1 MVGRKI
7 EGLGALA
14 QVVAAPGPSQRKLVQ
29 ALDIIRDTTG
39 LARVFLAYS
48 QDSEFFC
55 VGDSSGPD
63 SLGTGQ
69 MGIWL
74 LDHQMQL
81 VSGPVT
87 FEIRGGRVEA
97 ITPYG
102 KAKGHTLAAFPLST
116 ESVSGQMLLVK
127 AKQEGQLTRA
137 LSEFVDAAFPSLALL
152 LDQQLSAWRVARQKE
167 QMTALANAGE
177 LLIQAEQME
186 SVLSDLATAV
196 SSSTGYPLVS
206 IDVYDEASKRII
218 ISALNKALQTRSS
231 LGALWKGQVFSMT
244 HSDELMQAAM
254 RTRKPLFI
262 ADIQN
267 DPRMRPEERAF
278 FRSAH
283 IFSAGQF
290 PLVFG
295 DEFLG
300 TLRVGS
306 QHPRSFNP
314 QEVRVLEGFAAQLSV
329 ALKAVRMY
337 KALRESEK
345 QLKAYSQRLQAS
357 MEIQHRLARTDPLTG
372 IPNRRYIDEVIGGE
386 CARAVRHG
394 TSLSVAIADIDRFK
408 DVNDTYGHKAG
419 DEALVQLAD
428 LARRICRRGDMVGR
442 YGGDEFLFV
451 LPETG
456 LLAARRFGERF
467 RTQVA
472 ERLFSVAAGSAITL
486 RVSIG
491 VTAIDRK
498 APQEAAALVR
508 EADEALYQAK
518 CRGGDNTVA
527 YASARRAA

>member
-1 MVGRKI
+1 MVGGKI
-7 EGLGALA
+7 EALGALA
-14 QVVAAPGPSQRKLVQ
+14 QIVAAPGPSQRKLVQ
-29 ALDIIRDTTG
+29 ALDIIRDVTG
-39 LARVFLAYS
+39 LDRVFLAYA
-48 QDSEFFC
+48 QDSEFLC

-63 SLGTGQ
+63 SVGTGQ

-87 FEIRGGRVEA
+87 FEMRGSRVEA
-97 ITPYG
+97 ITPYR
-102 KAKGHTLAAFPLST
+102 KAKGRIYAAFPLST
-116 ESVSGQMLLVK
+116 DSASGQMLLVK
-127 AKQEGQLTRA
+127 AKREGELTRA
-137 LSEFVDAAFPSLALL
+137 LSAFVDAAFPSLALL
-152 LDQQLSAWRVARQKE
+152 LEQQLSAWRVARQKE

-206 IDVYDEASKRII
+206 IDVYDDASKRIG

-244 HSDELMQAAM
+244 YSDELMQAAM

-262 ADIQN
+262 SDIQS
-267 DPRMRPEERAF
+267 DSRLRPEERAF
-278 FRSAH
+278 FRNAH

-337 KALRESEK
+337 KALGESEK
-345 QLKAYSQRLQAS
+345 QLKAYSQRLQSS

-372 IPNRRYIDEVIGGE
+372 IPNRRYIDEVVGGE
-386 CARAVRHG
+386 CARAARHG
-394 TSLSVAIADIDRFK
+394 TSLSLAIADIDRFK

-428 LARRICRRGDMVGR
+428 LARRTCRRGDMVGR

-456 LLAARRFGERF
+456 LAAAKRFGERF
-467 RTQVA
+467 RSEVA
-472 ERLFSVAAGSAITL
+472 GRLFSIAADCETKL

-491 VTAIDRK
+491 VTAIDGEK
-498 APQEAAALVR
+498 PQEAAALVR

-518 CRGGDNTVA
+518 CQGGDRTVL
-527 YASARRAA
+527 YESARRAA